1 MTRSSSYLMES
12 LDEAIRIVL
21 KTDPEALRKQA
32 MWCGLR
38 PGLRV
43 LDVGCGP
50 GKISSILHK
59 MVQPGG
65 ELVGLDFSEQR
76 IEYAGE
82 HYGQKSGIEF
92 QARQFFLLTQIG
104 I

>member
-1 MTRSSSYLMES
+1 
-12 LDEAIRIVL
+12 
-21 KTDPEALRKQA
+21 
-32 MWCGLR
+32 
-38 PGLRV
+38 
-43 LDVGCGP
+43 
-50 GKISSILHK
+50 

-65 ELVGLDFSEQR
+65 ELVGLDFSEER

>member
-32 MWCGLR
+32 MWCG
-38 PGLRV
+38 
-43 LDVGCGP
+43 P

-76 IEYAGE
+76 IGYAGE